1 MGIHLMRIL
10 FNSNENKNENENI
23 KNNEEQKEEK
33 HLFSPLRVIS
43 NKYPFKEKNP
53 IILSRN
59 LYYIKK
65 DEKILN
71 KKRSRED
78 VENITNNNKKEK
90 KINKTIKREDDNK
103 TILNK
108 ENDILMKWD
117 KMINNKIEEN
127 IKENENNLLINQED
141 IKKYIS
147 DIKSENEKKYE
158 SLSKKYDEVLNENNL
173 LYKKMKSLL
182 DDNDAQNKEK
192 NISLD
197 EAKDDSYSM
206 ECLLKNFSVKGYQ
219 GTDQLSIK
227 LFIRNNGK
235 KDWPKDNVYLLCQ
248 KEKSDIFA
256 EDMELNALK
265 CKMISSINIEFKF
278 LNLVLP
284 GKYNCYMKLNVNGK
298 YYGNE
303 IKIEVEILKK
313 GSEEKKEI
321 NSLNNEVTNYK

>member
-1 MGIHLMRIL
+1 MGISLLKIL
-10 FNSNENKNENENI
+10 FSSSENENENS
-23 KNNEEQKEEK
+23 KENEDQKEEK
-33 HLFSPLRVIS
+33 KLVSPLRVIS
-43 NKYPFKEKNP
+43 NKYPFNEKNP

-65 DEKILN
+65 DETILN
-71 KKRSRED
+71 KKRSRENA
-78 VENITNNNKKEK
+78 ENNINLNKEKNMNKTVKKED
-90 KINKTIKREDDNK
+90 EDNI
-103 TILNK
+103 ILNK

-127 IKENENNLLINQED
+127 IKENENNLLINKED
-141 IKKYIS
+141 INKCIS
-147 DIKSENEKKYE
+147 DLKSENEKKYE
-158 SLSKKYDEVLNENNL
+158 SISKKYDEVLSENNI
-173 LYKKMKSLL
+173 LYTKMKSLL
-182 DDNDAQNKEK
+182 NEDDIQNEETKE
-192 NISLD
+192 
-197 EAKDDSYSM
+197 DSYSM
-206 ECLLKNFSVKGYQ
+206 ECLLKNFNVKGYQ

-235 KDWPKDNVYLLCQ
+235 KDWPKDRVYLLCQ

-284 GKYNCYMKLNVNGK
+284 GKYNCYLMLNVNGK
-298 YYGNE
+298 NYGNE

-313 GSEEKKEI
+313 ENEEEKKDKI
-321 NSLNNEVTNYK
+321 

>member
-1 MGIHLMRIL
+1 MGISLMRIL
-10 FNSNENKNENENI
+10 FSSNENENENS
-23 KNNEEQKEEK
+23 KENEEQKEEK
-33 HLFSPLRVIS
+33 KLVSPIRVIS
-43 NKYPFKEKNP
+43 NKYPLNEKNP

-71 KKRSRED
+71 RKHSRENA
-78 VENITNNNKKEK
+78 ENNNKNFNKEK
-90 KINKTIKREDDNK
+90 NINKIVKKEDDDK
-103 TILNK
+103 IILNK

-127 IKENENNLLINQED
+127 IKENENNLLINKED
-141 IKKYIS
+141 INKCIS
-147 DIKSENEKKYE
+147 DLKSENEKKYE
-158 SLSKKYDEVLNENNL
+158 SISKKYDEVLSENNI
-173 LYKKMKSLL
+173 LYTKMKSLL
-182 DDNDAQNKEK
+182 NEDDIQNEETKE
-192 NISLD
+192 
-197 EAKDDSYSM
+197 DSYSM
-206 ECLLKNFSVKGYQ
+206 ECLLKNFNVKGYQ

-235 KDWPKDNVYLLCQ
+235 KDWPKDCVYLLCQ

-256 EDMELNALK
+256 EDMELTALK

-284 GKYNCYMKLNVNGK
+284 GKYNCYLMLNVNGK
-298 YYGNE
+298 NYGNE

-313 GSEEKKEI
+313 ENKEEKKDKI
-321 NSLNNEVTNYK
+321 